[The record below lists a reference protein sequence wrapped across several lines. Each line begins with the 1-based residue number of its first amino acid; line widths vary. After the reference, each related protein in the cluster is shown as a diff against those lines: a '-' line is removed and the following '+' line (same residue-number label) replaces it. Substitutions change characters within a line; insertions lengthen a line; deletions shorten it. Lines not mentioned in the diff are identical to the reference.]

1 MLMLNFPTKK
11 NFSYAPSIF
20 GLLFIWQAASTV
32 YHNYELFPSP
42 VSVCSQLIQLFLY
55 QNYIIDVIASL
66 KRVLAGFFL
75 AGTAGLLLGVIS
87 GINRRL
93 SYAVKPV
100 IELLRPIP
108 PIAWIPIAILLF
120 GLGDRP
126 AIFLVFLGAFF
137 PIFSN
142 TYLGVTHVDA
152 KYIKASYS
160 LGATM
165 KEIVLHVLIP
175 SSLPSIFTGLK
186 VGLGVGWM
194 AVIAAEMVGA
204 QSGLGYSIQMNRLLL
219 DINKVVVGMV
229 TIGVIGALLNL
240 LLDEARRKLIPW
252 NRT

>member
-1 MLMLNFPTKK
+1 MFNFPSNK
-11 NFSYAPSIF
+11 NFSYAPSIL
-20 GLLFIWQAASTV
+20 GLLFVWQAASVV

-42 VSVCSQLIQLFLY
+42 ISICSQLIQLFLY
-55 QNYIIDVIASL
+55 QNYIIDVASSL

-75 AGTAGLLLGVIS
+75 ASIVGVSLGVIT
-87 GINRRL
+87 GINHRL
-93 SYAVKPV
+93 SYIVKPT

-120 GLGDRP
+120 GLGDLP

-142 TYLGVTHVDA
+142 TYLGATHVDG
-152 KYIKASYS
+152 KYIKAAYS

-165 KEIVLHVLIP
+165 REIILDVLIP

-219 DINKVVVGMV
+219 DINKVVAGMV

>member
-1 MLMLNFPTKK
+1 MLNFPIKR
-11 NFSYAPSIF
+11 NFSYAASIF
-20 GLLFIWQAASTV
+20 GLLFVWQAASMV

-42 VSVCSQLIQLFLY
+42 VSVFLQLIQLFSY
-55 QNYIIDVIASL
+55 QNYITDVIASL
-66 KRVLAGFFL
+66 KRVVAGFFL
-75 AGTAGLLLGVIS
+75 AGIMGVSLGIIT

-93 SYAVKPV
+93 SYIVKPI

-120 GLGDRP
+120 GLGDLP

-142 TYLGVTHVDA
+142 TYLGVTHVDGR
-152 KYIKASYS
+152 YIKAAYS

-175 SSLPSIFTGLK
+175 SSLPSIFIGLK

-219 DINKVVVGMV
+219 DINKVVSGMV

-240 LLDEARRKLIPW
+240 LLDGAGRKLIPW